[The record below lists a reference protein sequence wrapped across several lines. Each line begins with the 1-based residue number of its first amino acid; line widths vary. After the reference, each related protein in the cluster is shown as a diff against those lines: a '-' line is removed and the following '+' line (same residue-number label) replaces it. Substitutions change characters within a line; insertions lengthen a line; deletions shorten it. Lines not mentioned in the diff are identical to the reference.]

1 MQTSW
6 NKLILNAWEPRK
18 QGSWCNGMRRQI
30 EREAFIEKGVKT
42 TFRKWD
48 KLRPD
53 LVIFSLLYL
62 CILHLIVKKLAW
74 CILLGSVNF
83 FQTSI
88 QGLSA
93 FLLGGK
99 DSHLAWSAEGK
110 RTPSSLAS
118 GKPLRAGEQPL
129 ESACSP
135 QPAVCAKPVLCPG
148 IGRMGEK
155 KKKSLLH
162 PT

>member
-1 MQTSW
+1 MHGEESRKPRKSQKLQTTQGMQTSW

-18 QGSWCNGMRRQI
+18 KGSWCNGMTRQI
-30 EREAFIEKGVKT
+30 KREAFIEKEVKT

-48 KLRPD
+48 KLRPWPCPFFITVSLYSPSNSQNVC
-53 LVIFSLLYL
+53 LVQFI
-62 CILHLIVKKLAW
+62 
-74 CILLGSVNF
+74 GSVNF

-93 FLLGGK
+93 FLFLGK

-129 ESACSP
+129 ESACS
-135 QPAVCAKPVLCPG
+135 L
-148 IGRMGEK
+148 
-155 KKKSLLH
+155 
-162 PT
+162 